1 MVWRQEKVLRTNLQ
15 PNPSF
20 RASAGYTTVRTNLVP
35 GGFSV
40 DSDSDG
46 VADGW
51 VAYTAGTVTNTT
63 RAVVNGTQRIKATL
77 EATMTSRC
85 GVNYIIP
92 TGYVTSGQPV
102 QISVNLWGTFTTG
115 QVVQVYIDWRDASG
129 NITGTHQFNTDVSQ
143 ISGSAKVFRT
153 TAGTLPV
160 NTVTGTV
167 YVWVAGGTGGGT
179 GDLYVDNLIVE
190 TASYQGNFF
199 DGASSNGSFDSN
211 LESVWTGTANA
222 SPSVARGLLP
232 ADWGVAAAYARMW
245 QAEDG
250 QSAYIRNVGTSSWAN
265 AAPAY
270 SSVAVPATVGVNYS
284 SSIKQ
289 ISGTGVYTTVQG
301 YNSVGN
307 GTTGSAGG
315 GTIVSQPGGVAVS
328 GPWSP
333 SSGTVGVRHII
344 RMTNGLAPGEQVRVT
359 QAVLEAAQQPGT
371 YFDGSYPSAV
381 SGASY
386 RWNGTAERSSSDM
399 YIPALMSPPTNLWSS
414 SSFGWAEPWL
424 VDGMDIQSMA
434 FGVETVDVTPPDLRG
449 SHLSIPGMNGVYAQY
464 NRSYEPG
471 TIALKMWVLGCDVD
485 GTLPGIRSSRRQM
498 FERNVRMLF
507 RLFGYQGNT
516 VTLSKTIYGDY
527 EGATPT
533 TVKARAIIDGFT
545 SLDTMAA
552 RQRAELT
559 VTMTLVDSFWSDVN
573 TTTDST
579 DASATMPK
587 PLALSDVGT
596 APVDDS
602 IITITGPIT
611 APRVTCPASGS
622 WIQYTGSVAAGQTL
636 VIDTGAGTAKL
647 NGNTSVLSSVTHGGT
662 ARFMVIPPRNSSL
675 AGDTGFQTNLTLTGT
690 GASSATKFSVAY
702 NRKHLVIV

>member
-20 RASAGYTTVRTNLVP
+20 RATSGWTTVRTNLVP

-40 DSDSDG
+40 DSDGDG

-51 VAYTAGTVTNTT
+51 IAYTSGTATNIT
-63 RAVVNGTQRIKATL
+63 RAVVNGTQRLKATL
-77 EATMTSRC
+77 EATTASRC
-85 GVNYIIP
+85 GVYYSIP

-115 QVVQVYIDWRDASG
+115 QIVQVYIDWRDASG
-129 NITGTHQFNTDVSQ
+129 SITGTHQFNTDVSQ

-153 TAGTLPV
+153 TVGTLPV
-160 NTVTGTV
+160 NTATGTV

-179 GDLYVDNLIVE
+179 ADLYVDNLIIE
-190 TASYQGNFF
+190 TASYQGDFF
-199 DGASSNGSFDSN
+199 DGATTNGSFDSN
-211 LESVWTGTANA
+211 LESVWADTANA
-222 SPSVARGLLP
+222 SPSVARGK
-232 ADWGVAAAYARMW
+232 AVTDWYYNTTSFVAW
-245 QAEDG
+245 QGSNG
-250 QSAYIRNVGTSSWAN
+250 QSINIRALVPANKSAVLLYTPSYAASGDSYSASITTSGV
-265 AAPAY
+265 
-270 SSVAVPATVGVNYS
+270 SSVYPQLS
-284 SSIKQ
+284 F
-289 ISGTGVYTTVQG
+289 
-301 YNSVGN
+301 
-307 GTTGSAGG
+307 GG
-315 GTIVSQPGGVAVS
+315 GGETTLVPYLPSTG
-328 GPWSP
+328 
-333 SSGTVGVRHII
+333 SSGTLTVSSPLPSERSTVAFYLRTTSDIPVGTTVVASKFI
-344 RMTNGLAPGEQVRVT
+344 
-359 QAVLEAAQQPGT
+359 LEAAPQPGT
-371 YFDGSYPSAV
+371 YFDGSYPSATA
-381 SGASY
+381 GASY
-386 RWNGTAERSSSDM
+386 RWNGAAERSSSDM

-434 FGVETVDVTPPDLRG
+434 FGVETADATPPDLRG

-485 GTLPGIRSSRRQM
+485 GTLPGIRSARRQM

-527 EGATPT
+527 EGATPIK
-533 TVKARAIIDGFT
+533 VKARAIIDGFT

-579 DASATMPK
+579 GASATMPK
-587 PLALSDVGT
+587 TLALSDVGT

-602 IITITGPIT
+602 TITITGPIT

-675 AGDTGFQTNLTLTGT
+675 TGDTGFQTNLTLTGT

>member
-20 RASAGYTTVRTNLVP
+20 RATSGWTTVRTNLVP

-40 DSDSDG
+40 DSDGDG

-51 VAYTAGTVTNTT
+51 IAYTSGTVTNTT
-63 RAVVNGTQRIKATL
+63 RAVVNGTQRLKATL
-77 EATMTSRC
+77 GADNISRC
-85 GVNYIIP
+85 GVRADIP
-92 TGYVTSGQPV
+92 PGNVLAGLPV
-102 QISVNLWGTFTTG
+102 QMKLDMWGTFTTG
-115 QVVQVYIDWRDASG
+115 QNVRVYIDWRNASG
-129 NITGTHQFNTDVSQ
+129 TLTGTSQFATAVST
-143 ISGSAKVFRT
+143 ISGSAKSFSTTLAAIPSGT
-153 TAGTLPV
+153 TAGV
-160 NTVTGTV
+160 A
-167 YVWVAGGTGGGT
+167 YVWVEGGGT
-179 GDLYVDNLIVE
+179 AGDCDLYVDNLIIE

-199 DGASSNGSFDSN
+199 DGATTNGSFDLN
-211 LESVWTGTANA
+211 LESAWTGTANA
-222 SPSVARGLLP
+222 SPSVARGK
-232 ADWGVAAAYARMW
+232 AVTDWYYNTTSFVAW
-245 QAEDG
+245 QGSNG
-250 QSAYIRNVGTSSWAN
+250 QSINIRALVPANKSAVLLYTPSYAASGDSYSASITTSGV
-265 AAPAY
+265 
-270 SSVAVPATVGVNYS
+270 SSVYPQLS
-284 SSIKQ
+284 F
-289 ISGTGVYTTVQG
+289 
-301 YNSVGN
+301 
-307 GTTGSAGG
+307 GG
-315 GTIVSQPGGVAVS
+315 GGETTLVPYLPSTG
-328 GPWSP
+328 
-333 SSGTVGVRHII
+333 SSGTLTVSSPLPSERSTVAFYLRTTSDIPVGTTVVASKFI
-344 RMTNGLAPGEQVRVT
+344 
-359 QAVLEAAQQPGT
+359 LEAAPQPGT
-371 YFDGSYPSAV
+371 YFDGSYPSATA
-381 SGASY
+381 GASY
-386 RWNGTAERSSSDM
+386 RWNGAAERSSSDM

-434 FGVETVDVTPPDLRG
+434 FGVETADATPPDLRG

-485 GTLPGIRSSRRQM
+485 GTLPGIRSARRQM

-527 EGATPT
+527 EGATPIK
-533 TVKARAIIDGFT
+533 VKARAIIDGFT

-579 DASATMPK
+579 GASATMPK
-587 PLALSDVGT
+587 TLALSDVGT

-602 IITITGPIT
+602 TITITGPIT

-675 AGDTGFQTNLTLTGT
+675 TGDTGFQTNLTLTGT

>member
-40 DSDSDG
+40 DSDGDG

-51 VAYTAGTVTNTT
+51 IAYTAGTVTNIT
-63 RAVVNGTQRIKATL
+63 RAVVNGTQRLKATL
-77 EATMTSRC
+77 GADTLSRC
-85 GVNYIIP
+85 GVRVADIP
-92 TGYVTSGQPV
+92 PGNVLAGLPV
-102 QISVNLWGTFTTG
+102 QMKLDMWGTFTTG
-115 QVVQVYIDWRDASG
+115 QNVRVYVDWRNASG
-129 NITGTHQFNTDVSQ
+129 TLTGTSQFATAVST
-143 ISGSAKVFRT
+143 ISGSAKSFSATLAAIPSGT
-153 TAGTLPV
+153 TAGV
-160 NTVTGTV
+160 A
-167 YVWVAGGTGGGT
+167 YVWVEGGGT
-179 GDLYVDNLIVE
+179 AGDCDLYVDNLIIE
-190 TASYQGNFF
+190 TAGTLGNFF

-222 SPSVARGLLP
+222 SPSVARGQTP
-232 ADWGVAAAYARMW
+232 ADWTTLTTQGWRSW
-245 QAEDG
+245 IAEDG
-250 QSAYIRNVGTSSWAN
+250 KSVYLRYNGATVAGAGTGAMYTGAAQTVPVKSTVSASLKVLGTNPLYMSIQGYGGAGEGSGYGPQVSGGSVTSYAHTFTN
-265 AAPAY
+265 PDV
-270 SSVAVPATVGVNYS
+270 SSVRLIVRVP
-284 SSIKQ
+284 
-289 ISGTGVYTTVQG
+289 TTAP
-301 YNSVGN
+301 
-307 GTTGSAGG
+307 GTTYQ
-315 GTIVSQPGGVAVS
+315 I
-328 GPWSP
+328 
-333 SSGTVGVRHII
+333 
-344 RMTNGLAPGEQVRVT
+344 T
-359 QAVLEAAQQPGT
+359 QALLEVSPTVGT
-371 YFDGSYPSAV
+371 YFDGSYPSATA
-381 SGASY
+381 GASY
-386 RWNGTAERSSSDM
+386 RWSGAVERSSSDM

-675 AGDTGFQTNLTLTGT
+675 TGDTGFQTNLTLTGT

>member
-20 RASAGYTTVRTNLVP
+20 RATSGWTTVRTNLAPNPDAVNVAGYEWKSNDGTYYP
-35 GGFSV
+35 LVVDTTFGRTGNTSYVSNPVDGAAVVLSAYDAGGRPIPVTGGKQYTVSIYVAGTSTGVLTTNLFAGWLK
-40 DSDSDG
+40 SDG
-46 VADGW
+46 AASSVVSTSGPLSSLPSNKTWVRLSHTFTAPSDAGQMRVCVA
-51 VAYTAGTVTNTT
+51 VS
-63 RAVVNGTQRIKATL
+63 K
-77 EATMTSRC
+77 TSR
-85 GVNYIIP
+85 VD
-92 TGYVTSGQPV
+92 TSDHA
-102 QISVNLWGTFTTG
+102 W
-115 QVVQVYIDWRDASG
+115 IDNVLVEEGAA
-129 NITGTHQFNTDVSQ
+129 V
-143 ISGSAKVFRT
+143 
-153 TAGTLPV
+153 LP
-160 NTVTGTV
+160 
-167 YVWVAGGTGGGT
+167 Y
-179 GDLYVDNLIVE
+179 
-190 TASYQGNFF
+190 F

-222 SPSVARGLLP
+222 SPSVARGK
-232 ADWGVAAAYARMW
+232 AVTDWYYNTTSFVAW
-245 QAEDG
+245 QGSNG
-250 QSAYIRNVGTSSWAN
+250 QSINIRALVPANKSAVLLYTPSYAASGDSYSASITTSGV
-265 AAPAY
+265 
-270 SSVAVPATVGVNYS
+270 SSVYPQLS
-284 SSIKQ
+284 FE
-289 ISGTGVYTTVQG
+289 
-301 YNSVGN
+301 
-307 GTTGSAGG
+307 GG
-315 GTIVSQPGGVAVS
+315 GTTLVPYLPPTG
-328 GPWSP
+328 
-333 SSGTVGVRHII
+333 SSGTLTVSSPLPSGRSTVAFYLRTTSDIPVGTTVVASKFI
-344 RMTNGLAPGEQVRVT
+344 
-359 QAVLEAAQQPGT
+359 LEAAPQPGT
-371 YFDGSYPSAV
+371 YFDGSYPSATA
-381 SGASY
+381 GASY
-386 RWNGTAERSSSDM
+386 RWNGAAERSSSDM

-434 FGVETVDVTPPDLRG
+434 FGVETADATPPDLRG

-485 GTLPGIRSSRRQM
+485 GTLPGIRSARRQI
-498 FERNVRMLF
+498 FERNIRMLF

-527 EGATPT
+527 EGATPIK
-533 TVKARAIIDGFT
+533 VKARAIIDGFT

-559 VTMTLVDSFWSDVN
+559 VTMTLVDSFWADVN

-587 PLALSDVGT
+587 TLALSDVGT

-675 AGDTGFQTNLTLTGT
+675 TGDTGFQTNLTLTGT